1 MITASDSFH
10 AIDLGRYFAI
20 LPMTGPNS
28 PERYLQAYGGQMVPE
43 GFAYNSGTN
52 PDFLSVEQLRALIR
66 AHLDPHFSV
75 NDPA

>member
-1 MITASDSFH
+1 MHQDQH
-10 AIDLGRYFAI
+10 PRR
-20 LPMTGPNS
+20 
-28 PERYLQAYGGQMVPE
+28 PEPDRGLE
-43 GFAYNSGTN
+43 GFAYSSGTN